1 MSAFP
6 LLIETFL
13 ASAEGPAWLAD
24 RLPPVLFTLQFLD
37 VRAWQWIGLGV
48 AALLAFVVAEV
59 VGTLLRALG
68 HRLTR
73 RTHSTW
79 DDRFVDAAAGPSIL
93 LLAIATFAIAVRS
106 LHLAVGPRL
115 AVEGILRTLVIV
127 TFSWAGLRAVSFTAR
142 LVEERFAGGDPY
154 AARGVRTQVMVLR
167 RVAAAVV
174 LFVGAALVLHQF
186 EGMRAL
192 GTSLLASA
200 GVAGIVVGLAAQRS
214 IATLLAGIQLSVT
227 QPVRAGDVVVIEGEW
242 GTIEEI
248 TLTYV
253 VVKIWDLRRLV
264 VPITRFLEAPFQN
277 WTRTGSNLLG
287 TVFLHADYRVPLEV
301 VRAELTQFVQTQP
314 QWDGKLALVQVTNA
328 TEKAV
333 ELRAL
338 VSAEDSSKAW
348 DLRCAVREHLI
359 GVLQRLEGGRYLP
372 RTRLEAD
379 DGVERPRRNVA
390 ILAPPAS

>member
-1 MSAFP
+1 
-6 LLIETFL
+6 
-13 ASAEGPAWLAD
+13 
-24 RLPPVLFTLQFLD
+24 VLFTLEFLG

-73 RTHSTW
+73 RTQSTW

-127 TFSWAGLRAVSFTAR
+127 TFSWGGLRAVSFTAG

-287 TVFLHADYRVPLEV
+287 TVFLHADYRVPLDV

-328 TEKAV
+328 TDRAI

-338 VSAEDSSKAW
+338 VSADDSSKAW

-372 RTRLEAD
+372 RTRLEAG
-379 DGVERPRRNVA
+379 DGGVRPRRNVA
-390 ILAPPAS
+390 VLAPPAPE